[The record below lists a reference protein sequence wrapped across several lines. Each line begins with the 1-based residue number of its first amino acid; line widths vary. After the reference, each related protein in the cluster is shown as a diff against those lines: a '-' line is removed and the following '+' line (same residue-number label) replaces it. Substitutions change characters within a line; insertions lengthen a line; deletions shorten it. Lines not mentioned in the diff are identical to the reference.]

1 MRPGDFIM
9 PGVSRSIAAMA
20 IGFVL
25 LVTGAVQ
32 AEDNRSESAAS
43 LKGTFRFSTV
53 KTCTDTAI
61 GSTTHF
67 YFNGTIVYDGN
78 GSAKLTQQG
87 TLILPGST
95 SLSFEEMAELS
106 YFLKPN
112 GSFVQEGTF
121 IATDHSYTVSGVR
134 VIGQI
139 DAQGS
144 VVMLSSPVPPEKE
157 TITISG
163 GGVSQHIC
171 GVSGTAV
178 RIH

>member
-1 MRPGDFIM
+1 M

-25 LVTGAVQ
+25 LVTGTAQ
-32 AEDNRSESAAS
+32 AEEDRGESTAS

-53 KTCTDTAI
+53 KTCTDAVI
-61 GSTTHF
+61 GVTTHF
-67 YFNGTIVYDGN
+67 YFNGTIVYDGT

-95 SLSFEEMAELS
+95 SQSFEEIAELTYHVKS
-106 YFLKPN
+106 N
-112 GSFVQEGTF
+112 GRFVQEGTF
-121 IATDHSYTVSGVR
+121 IASDHSYTVSGVR

-144 VVMLSSPVPPEKE
+144 VVMLSGPVPPEKE

-171 GVSGTAV
+171 GASGTAV